1 MAEGSADERLV
12 VMLEARISEFEKRM
26 AAAER
31 RGTRTYTGLQRGSAR
46 ATAQMEA
53 DALRAAGRINQALAT
68 VHSQIGGFAKAFAG
82 GVAVSALSGLAG
94 AARAAVGEMADLADV
109 ADRVG
114 IDVESFQGL
123 QQGLKLAGVDASEA
137 TDALQA
143 FTDRLGDA
151 AKGQGTLAQVMAQ
164 SGVALT
170 DSNGKMR
177 NTLDILRDYA
187 DVVKNSP
194 DAAQK
199 MALVTEAFGRGGK
212 AMVLAMSEGRAGI
225 DGMISDARA
234 AGGVIDES
242 MIRKAAELD
251 DKFDLVGQRIGAI
264 FKSGIVSAAEFFG
277 MFDRLDDLI
286 PQGAA
291 ENLLGADLANA
302 LAENSTALE
311 KSKEDLA
318 ELAYLYD
325 QLQAQVTAA
334 ADTISNEIPYL
345 VEIGAD
351 DLALELSDVTGE
363 MGLLVAQVKDGK
375 IPADQLGAE
384 MQKLIDR
391 AALAL
396 STANKIDGVNLD
408 GAVSAVG
415 RVSTA
420 LQDAVG
426 WAASLLSNMG
436 LIAGLDVS
444 GGDGVGAGGM
454 DADARGRVITPSKL
468 APGSTSRPRR
478 APPLLGEPGAVGSGS
493 GKGGG
498 GSGKIEA
505 LLADLQT
512 EREILNSWYA
522 ESLQLLN
529 GATEAQL
536 AAVGGRH
543 GALERLE
550 AEHLERL
557 RALRDDAATGT
568 LANAETLFGALATLT
583 ANGTGKIAKVHRVAA
598 ASEAFVN
605 VLRAQAQVLA
615 DPKLNFIAKLPAMA
629 AIGNAGAGIIKAL
642 GGGGSV
648 KTSSATGGAG
658 ADSSGSN
665 PGGQSAQPLRFLVEG
680 LDATKFYTG
689 QMLIDLTTAIQK
701 ELGNRGLILEF
712 GQ

>member
-26 AAAER
+26 MAAER
-31 RGTRTYTGLQRGSAR
+31 RGTRTYTGLQRGSAAATR
-46 ATAQMEA
+46 AMEA
-53 DALRAAGRINQALAT
+53 DAMRAAARINQALAT

-82 GVAVSALSGLAG
+82 GVAVSALSGVAG
-94 AARAAVGEMADLADV
+94 AARAAVASMADLADV

-114 IDVESFQGL
+114 MDVESFQGL

-177 NTLDILRDYA
+177 ATLDILRDYA
-187 DVVKNSP
+187 EVVKNSP

-225 DGMISDARA
+225 DGMIADARA
-234 AGGVIDES
+234 AGGVIDAE

-251 DKFDLVGQRIGAI
+251 DKFDMVGQRIGAI
-264 FKSGIVSAAEFFG
+264 FKSGVISAAEFFG

-311 KSKEDLA
+311 KSKADLA

-325 QLQAQVTAA
+325 ALQAQVTVA

-345 VEIGAD
+345 LEIGAD
-351 DLALELSDVTGE
+351 DLALELSDVTGQ
-363 MGLLVAQVKDGK
+363 MGALVAQVKDGK

-454 DADARGRVITPSKL
+454 DADARGRGITPSKL

-529 GATEAQL
+529 GATESQL